1 MKNNTIKLTIEERIN
16 IFTQLPSRGGTK
28 ETQRNFR
35 SFKKKIELTDEE
47 EKRFNVRVLNN
58 GAYTWNDHE
67 KKAKEYQLTAEEIK
81 SLKFFF
87 NNLEEQAQF
96 PVWGVDIDDQL
107 ETMLPEMELKPV

>member
-1 MKNNTIKLTIEERIN
+1 MNITIKLTVEERIN
-16 IFTQLPSRGGTK
+16 VFTQLPSRGGTK
-28 ETQRNFR
+28 ETQRNFK
-35 SFKKKIELTDEE
+35 SFKQKIELTDEE

-67 KKAKEYQLTAEEIK
+67 KKAKEFELTIAEAE

-87 NNLEEQAQF
+87 DNLEEQQQF

-107 ETMLPEMELKPV
+107 EKLLPEKELKPV